1 MLLNLRLSATNLRI
15 SFATVTHQHLI
26 KIKRPRNKTSA
37 VLHQMI
43 LFIAI
48 WQLDDSITKPNIIS
62 VCKCKLLI
70 KTTDQTIH
78 IGLPRS
84 DPASLLSGPDT
95 NQRRLPLTYRQQ
107 TTTVH
112 SKAEYK
118 SGKRRRL

>member
-62 VCKCKLLI
+62 VCKLVI
-70 KTTDQTIH
+70 KKHDQTIH
-78 IGLPRS
+78 SGLPRS
-84 DPASLLSGPDT
+84 GPASLLSGPDT

-118 SGKRRRL
+118 SGKRRQL